1 MLGAGEPV
9 VTVSV
14 AEGVSGFCAGSTYLP
29 VVLALVLV
37 IVLVID
43 HETTPSANRPV
54 DYDYEHRILARSL
67 GH

>member
-29 VVLALVLV
+29 VALVLV

-43 HETTPSANRPV
+43 HETTPSANRSV